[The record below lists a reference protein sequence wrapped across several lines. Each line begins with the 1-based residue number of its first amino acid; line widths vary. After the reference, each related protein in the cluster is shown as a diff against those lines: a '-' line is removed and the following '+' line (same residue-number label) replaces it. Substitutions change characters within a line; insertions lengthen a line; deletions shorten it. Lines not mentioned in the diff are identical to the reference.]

1 MARRTFIGIV
11 GHGPELEREEG
22 AATILRGLGAHVC
35 TLDLWD
41 EPHRLF
47 PDDER
52 EIRALIVEA
61 LERPD
66 LAVAA
71 LRALRQEPRLES
83 VGAMVALEETQIAR
97 IEPSSGFDDF
107 ILAPY
112 VPAELYARIRRLE
125 WRRSEFVTEER
136 LKIGAMVVDRAARE
150 VLLDGAR
157 VPLTAREFALLAY
170 LAERRGK
177 AFTREEL
184 LRRVWGSRYE
194 GSARTVDIHVRR
206 LRAKLGP
213 ALPLMTLHGTGYK
226 LEAHVG
232 GGPPLSPPRPA
243 GRALPSRGERDDT
256 GALAVPARHAA
267 TTAGSGSRSAKADAS
282 RHAKAAPRR
291 KARR

>member
-11 GHGPELEREEG
+11 GHGPGLERDEG
-22 AATILRGLGAHVC
+22 AAAILRGLGAHVR

-41 EPHRLF
+41 EPSRLF
-47 PDDER
+47 LDDER
-52 EIRALIVEA
+52 EIRALVVEA

-83 VGAMVALEETQIAR
+83 VGALVALQETQIAR

-112 VPAELYARIRRLE
+112 VPAELYARIRLVE
-125 WRRSEFVTEER
+125 WRRSEFVTDER
-136 LKIGAMVVDRAARE
+136 LKVGGLVVDRAARE
-150 VLLDGAR
+150 VILDGAKIS
-157 VPLTAREFALLAY
+157 LTAREFALLAY
-170 LAERRGK
+170 LVERRGK

-206 LRAKLGP
+206 LRAKLGQ
-213 ALPLMTLHGTGYK
+213 ALPLATLHGTGYK
-226 LEAHVG
+226 LEASSG
-232 GGPPLSPPRPA
+232 GAPPSSTPRPSGRAPTSRIEREDGEAHAVPPRHVA
-243 GRALPSRGERDDT
+243 T
-256 GALAVPARHAA
+256 AA
-267 TTAGSGSRSAKADAS
+267 ASGSRSAGMGAS
-282 RHAKAAPRR
+282 RHAKAALKKSRR
-291 KARR
+291 